1 MLYYAILKM
10 KSNINSNLNNNL
22 NNSRIYNNLFG
33 INKEYNQNND
43 NIILKTPDEILKSNF
58 SIPLDLKDLYK
69 DIKIDVEALDL
80 LRTLGTRWYKCPNG
94 HLYVVGECGGPMQES
109 ICPECRAMIGGLN
122 HVPANWNSV
131 VDLNAEMRNLSIN
144 NENRIRNPLL
154 NQDQEAQNNM
164 NQQQNRNQEHHM
176 DDDIRELVNRHPE
189 MNNYY

>member
-1 MLYYAILKM
+1 M
-10 KSNINSNLNNNL
+10 KNNNNSNLNND
-22 NNSRIYNNLFG
+22 LFG
-33 INKEYNQNND
+33 INKEYYQNND
-43 NIILKTPDEILKSNF
+43 NIILKTPDEILKNNF
-58 SIPLDLKDLYK
+58 SMQLDLKDLYK

-109 ICPECRAMIGGLN
+109 ICPECRARIGGVN
-122 HVPANWNSV
+122 HVPANQNSV
-131 VDLNAEMRNLSIN
+131 FDLNAAMRNLSIN

-176 DDDIRELVNRHPE
+176 DDDIRELINRHPE
-189 MNNYY
+189 MNNYN